1 MHLMSCSFPTA
12 DHFLVP
18 KSFLPTHRLESKR
31 GKELDCGGGDTEMHR
46 QHPGI
51 SRTIVSAIIHERF
64 YPELS
69 EVELKPREE

>member
-1 MHLMSCSFPTA
+1 MSRSFPA
-12 DHFLVP
+12 AEHFLVS

-31 GKELDCGGGDTEMHR
+31 GKGLDCGGGDTEMHR

-51 SRTIVSAIIHERF
+51 SRTVVTAIIHERF
-64 YPELS
+64 YPELA